1 MGRKLICG
9 FIDKGYLPQYR
20 AALLQKLLPIKW
32 KRWEEIG
39 KGCLVSMNE
48 LNMCQARV
56 GGMCHLTNYS
66 IFSTWTFLM
75 CFQSGEEPGVCER
88 GSQSEL
94 PVVAFP
100 WALHALALQREGSK
114 DPTAEQLAAR
124 GWPLAV
130 AMVWNFPV
138 LRIFRQ
144 QHTYKCVVK
153 LDACRGRL
161 GPPGLLTKPVF
172 QWRSKFDFSP
182 PSLSSS
188 FSFPS
193 SPTPPLLKRHQWLV
207 RRTDQLDLLSH
218 WWSWE

>member
-1 MGRKLICG
+1 MCVSEAA
-9 FIDKGYLPQYR
+9 KGWLFPG
-20 AALLQKLLPIKW
+20 L
-32 KRWEEIG
+32 
-39 KGCLVSMNE
+39 SM
-48 LNMCQARV
+48 LWLC
-56 GGMCHLTNYS
+56 
-66 IFSTWTFLM
+66 
-75 CFQSGEEPGVCER
+75 R
-88 GSQSEL
+88 G
-94 PVVAFP
+94 
-100 WALHALALQREGSK
+100 EGSK
-114 DPTAEQLAAR
+114 DPRAEQLAAR

-161 GPPGLLTKPVF
+161 GPPGLLTKPMF

-193 SPTPPLLKRHQWLV
+193 SPHPSFAKEASVTGEKN
-207 RRTDQLDLLSH
+207 
-218 WWSWE
+218 

>member
-1 MGRKLICG
+1 MGSKWICG
-9 FIDKGYLPQYR
+9 FIDKGYLTQYH
-20 AALLQKLLPIKW
+20 AVLLRKLLPTKW
-32 KRWEEIG
+32 KMLEEIG
-39 KGCLVSMNE
+39 KECLVSMNE
-48 LNMCQARV
+48 LNMCPPCV

-66 IFSTWTFLM
+66 IFSTQTFFI
-75 CFQSGEEPGVCER
+75 CFQWGEESGVCEWGGQSSCGLSLSSPWS
-88 GSQSEL
+88 GSAEGRI
-94 PVVAFP
+94 
-100 WALHALALQREGSK
+100 LQ
-114 DPTAEQLAAR
+114 QLAAQGR
-124 GWPLAV
+124 PLAV

-138 LRIFRQ
+138 FRIFRQ

-161 GPPGLLTKPVF
+161 GPPGLLTKPMF